1 MKLFELLQVE
11 KGALSIIGSGGKTT
25 MMLTLAR
32 ELSQLGKVI
41 VTTTTH
47 IMPPS
52 KLPLIQTP
60 REFPEPCVCMGK
72 FNEQGKLGI
81 PCPME
86 ELLPLADW
94 MLIEAD
100 GSKRLPIKAHLSYE
114 PVVPDCSK
122 KTVLV
127 VGASGFGKP
136 IGQIA
141 HRAEQYCW
149 LSNSKPTDSVTPD
162 NLAAV
167 LNKEGLADCVF
178 VNQVETAAQR
188 EQVYKLKELI
198 FTPVFMG
205 ELQKEVWTCV

>member
-52 KLPLIQTP
+52 ELPLIQNP
-60 REFPEPCVCMGK
+60 REFSEPCVCMGK

-167 LNKEGLADCVF
+167 FNKEGLADCVF

-188 EQVYKLKELI
+188 EQVYRLKELI